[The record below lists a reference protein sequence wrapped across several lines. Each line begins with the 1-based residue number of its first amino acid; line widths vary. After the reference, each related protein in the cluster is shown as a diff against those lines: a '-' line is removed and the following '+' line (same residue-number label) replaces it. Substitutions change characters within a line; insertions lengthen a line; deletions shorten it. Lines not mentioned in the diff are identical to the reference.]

1 MQSSSAA
8 AAYLAEEDTATNKD
22 VLLVG
27 TPSNL
32 LAYDVD
38 ANRDIF
44 FKGWRFCR
52 YHHAAVSF
60 TAPCAI
66 LTRRRPGRRECC
78 GLWPHPWGGRPAGAG
93 WRKLLLAR
101 YGLIAVLE

>member
-1 MQSSSAA
+1 LQLDAGVTQDIKQLAVNQRISALAAGDLHVQSSSAA

-44 FKGWRFCR
+44 FKGWRSCK
-52 YHHAAVSF
+52 
-60 TAPCAI
+60 I
-66 LTRRRPGRRECC
+66 
-78 GLWPHPWGGRPAGAG
+78 
-93 WRKLLLAR
+93 
-101 YGLIAVLE
+101 